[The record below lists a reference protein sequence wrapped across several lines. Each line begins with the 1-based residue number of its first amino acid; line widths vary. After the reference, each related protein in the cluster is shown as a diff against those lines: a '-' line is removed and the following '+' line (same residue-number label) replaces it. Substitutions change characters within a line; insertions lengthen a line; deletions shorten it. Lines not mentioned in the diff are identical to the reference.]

1 VKNEMNARP
10 PRIQG
15 HEEIFERLHRQARDG
30 RLPHA
35 MLFSGPEG
43 IGKRTVAIE
52 LARVL
57 LSESDAEGVSR
68 VDRFAHEDLLIYSDV
83 VPPLP
88 LVREDLMSPEISE
101 DDLLDAYRILG
112 EEEWIHGHDASRNAR
127 GPAVIDL
134 LERDPDRFLGR
145 RNIPFADVLE
155 RELAT
160 LGRSKKA
167 GPKTLAVARRV
178 FSPGIS
184 QTLYRRNL
192 GIELIN
198 GRGDGA
204 HFRTVESLLRTSR
217 SGQRRIVIFDDAHRL
232 TEEAENAFLKT
243 LEEPPPETHLILVTS
258 EPLSLLPTTL
268 SRCARVVFHSLPL
281 TRLETFL
288 TGPQGIERKSAQLL
302 AALAEGS
309 IGVALRLRGLPMEER
324 RRSLESI
331 LPAIAQGDL
340 LRVLAHAGAS
350 FAVAGDAPAAREP
363 ARAEARVFLDLLSL
377 ALRDLALVS
386 AGTAAEL
393 RSGLDPAFAHD
404 IARRR
409 TPEEWE
415 HLFQRAEVA
424 AEDLDMNVE
433 PRLAVEA
440 LFVEA
445 MPVEEPR
452 P

>member
-1 VKNEMNARP
+1 MNARAE
-10 PRIQG
+10 RILG
-15 HEEIFERLHRQARDG
+15 HEEIFERLHRQARAG

-43 IGKRTVAIE
+43 IGKRTAAIE

-57 LSESDAEGVSR
+57 LGEDDSAGDAAAR
-68 VDRFAHEDLLIYSDV
+68 VDRFAHEGLLIYSDV
-83 VPPLP
+83 DPPLP
-88 LVREDLMSPEISE
+88 LMREDLISRDISE
-101 DDLLDAYRILG
+101 SDLLEAYGLLA
-112 EEEWIHGHDASRNAR
+112 EEGWIRGHEASMRVK
-127 GPAVIDL
+127 GLAVIDL

-145 RNIPFADVLE
+145 KNIPFAEVLE
-155 RELAT
+155 RELTT

-167 GPKTLAVARRV
+167 GPKTLAIARRV
-178 FSPGIS
+178 FAPGIS

-217 SGQRRIVIFDDAHRL
+217 SGERRIVIFDDAHRL

-243 LEEPPPETHLILVTS
+243 LEEPPASTHLILVTS

-281 TRLETFL
+281 PELETFL
-288 TGPQGIERKSAQLL
+288 TTRQGIEKKSAQLL
-302 AALAEGS
+302 AALSEGS
-309 IGVALRLRGLPMEER
+309 VGVALRLRGLPMEER
-324 RRSLESI
+324 RRSLEAI

-350 FAVAGDAPAAREP
+350 FASAADTAAAREP

-377 ALRDLALVS
+377 ALRDLAVLS
-386 AGTAAEL
+386 AGASPEL
-393 RSGLDPAFAHD
+393 RSGIDPAFALEV
-404 IARRR
+404 AQRR
-409 TPEEWE
+409 TPDDWQR
-415 HLFQRAEVA
+415 LFLRAEIA

-445 MPVEEPR
+445 MPYAESR

>member
-1 VKNEMNARP
+1 MNARAA
-10 PRIQG
+10 RIQG
-15 HEEIFERLHRQARDG
+15 HEEIFERLYRQARAG

-57 LSESDAEGVSR
+57 LANEDQDSAGAAAR
-68 VDRFAHEDLLIYSDV
+68 VDRFAHEGLLIYSDV
-83 VPPLP
+83 DPPLP
-88 LVREDLMSPEISE
+88 LMREDLLSPDVSE
-101 DDLLDAYRILG
+101 NDLLDAYRILG
-112 EEEWIHGHDASRNAR
+112 EEGWIHGHEASMEAR

-134 LERDPDRFLGR
+134 LERDSDRFLGR
-145 RNIPFADVLE
+145 KNIPFADVLE
-155 RELAT
+155 RELST

-167 GPKTLAVARRV
+167 GPKTSTIARRV
-178 FSPGIS
+178 FAPGIS
-184 QTLYRRNL
+184 QSLYRRNL

-204 HFRTVESLLRTSR
+204 HFRTVESMLRTSR
-217 SGQRRIVIFDDAHRL
+217 SGERRIVVFDDAHRM

-243 LEEPPPETHLILVTS
+243 LEEPPPQTHLILVTS

-281 TRLETFL
+281 PELETFL
-288 TGPQGIERKSAQLL
+288 ETSQGIEKKSARLL

-324 RRSLESI
+324 RRSLEAI

-350 FAVAGDAPAAREP
+350 FATATDSAPAREP

-377 ALRDLALVS
+377 ALRDLAVLS
-386 AGTAAEL
+386 AGASPDL
-393 RSGLDPAFAHD
+393 RSGIDPAFALEV
-404 IARRR
+404 AQRR
-409 TPEEWE
+409 TPDDWE
-415 HLFQRAEVA
+415 RLFRRAEVA

-445 MPVEEPR
+445 MPAADSR